1 MLKIVTAL
9 LLDLDG
15 LLIDS
20 EKVYHEVGY
29 QMSRDLGKVLTK
41 EIIAKQMG
49 RSPYESMGI
58 YRRELG
64 ITNYTIQELVDWRDR
79 EMIAAYKHNIDL
91 MPGGLKLMEEALGTF
106 KMAIA
111 TGSTRNLVD
120 IVVEKLD
127 LERFMQ
133 HIQPSDEIENG
144 KPNPDIFLKCAHH
157 LEVKPEECIVLED
170 SSNGCLA
177 GKRAGCYVIAVP
189 TEYTDHQD
197 FSMAD
202 VVVKDL
208 FEAWEL
214 IGGVTQ
220 LLSEL

>member
-1 MLKIVTAL
+1 MQKKISAL
-9 LLDLDG
+9 LIDLDG

-29 QMSRDLGKVLTK
+29 QMASELEKVLTK
-41 EIIAKQMG
+41 DIITKQMG
-49 RSPYESMGI
+49 RSPYESLDI

-64 ITNYTIQELVDWRDR
+64 ITDYTTQELVDWRDKKMK
-79 EMIAAYKHNIDL
+79 EAYMANIDL
-91 MPGGLKLMEEALGTF
+91 MPGGQELMEQALGRF

-120 IVVEKLD
+120 IVVEKLSLD
-127 LERFMQ
+127 KFMQ
-133 HIQPSDEIENG
+133 HVQPSDEIENG
-144 KPNPDIFLKCAHH
+144 KPDPDIFLECARI
-157 LEVKPEECIVLED
+157 LDVKPEDCVVLED

-208 FEAWEL
+208 FEAWEI
-214 IGGVTQ
+214 IGGVTY
-220 LLSEL
+220 

>member
-1 MLKIVTAL
+1 MGMSSKYNTL
-9 LLDLDG
+9 LLYLDG

-29 QMSRDLGKVLTK
+29 KMSEELGKVLTK
-41 EIIAKQMG
+41 EIITKQMG
-49 RSPYESMGI
+49 RSPFESMDI

-64 ITNYTIQELVDWRDR
+64 IEDHTTQELVDWRDR
-79 EMIAAYKHNIDL
+79 EIKKIYRKQIDL
-91 MPGGLKLMEEALGTF
+91 MPGGLELMDQALGNY

-120 IVVEKLD
+120 IVVDKLSLD
-127 LERFMQ
+127 KYMD
-133 HIQPSDEIENG
+133 HIQPSDEIKNG
-144 KPNPDIFLKCAHH
+144 KPDPDIYLECASR
-157 LEVKPEECIVLED
+157 LRALPSECIVIED
-170 SSNGCLA
+170 SSNGCLS

-202 VVVKDL
+202 SIVKDL
-208 FEAWEL
+208 FEAWEV
-214 IGGVTQ
+214 IKQ
-220 LLSEL
+220 L

>member
-1 MLKIVTAL
+1 MLKKVSAL

-29 QMSRDLGKVLTK
+29 QMTEELGKVLTK
-41 EIIAKQMG
+41 DIIARQMG
-49 RSPYESMGI
+49 RSPFESMDI
-58 YRRELG
+58 YRMELG
-64 ITNYTIQELVDWRDR
+64 ITGYTTQELVDWRDR
-79 EMIAAYKHNIDL
+79 KMMEAYRINIDL
-91 MPGGLKLMEEALGTF
+91 MPGGLELMEQAKGRI

-111 TGSTRNLVD
+111 TGSTRNLVN
-120 IVVEKLD
+120 IVAEKLSLFD
-127 LERFMQ
+127 FMQ
-133 HIQPSDEIENG
+133 HIQPSDEMENG
-144 KPNPDIFLKCAHH
+144 KPNPDIFLECARK
-157 LEVKPEECIVLED
+157 LGEKPEECIVLED

-208 FEAWEL
+208 FEAWKVVSDL
-214 IGGVTQ
+214 TQ
-220 LLSEL
+220 E